1 MSLKVDRILGPGGER
16 ERPLLFPGKWRESLA
31 RHYFRG
37 IRRSAP
43 SILHYKRPL
52 SPTQSLVRFCLR
64 VRPFHHSGYR
74 LQNAMLTDESVRC
87 PFELQFCTF
96 TE

>member
-16 ERPLLFPGKWRESLA
+16 GHCYFPENGGESLA

-52 SPTQSLVRFCLR
+52 SPQSLVRLPLR
-64 VRPFHHSGYR
+64 PRPLRVRPSVRPFHHSSGYR
-74 LQNAMLTDESVRC
+74 LQNAMLTDVPVVR
-87 PFELQFCTF
+87 
-96 TE
+96 